1 MHHIIISAVLIASS
15 DFNGVVSSPVPL
27 SLRRRAAMARSVN
40 IGLATEVVTF
50 CDALCVSWR
59 SACAARARLAQVKA
73 QSYIDRFESKLCD
86 ACVACENAL
95 DGVKACLAVAT
106 EDVPAERAR
115 RRQRAARRG
124 GFGGEGGA
132 AAGEQEEEEEDEE
145 EDGEEEESAA
155 AGAATIA
162 ALLRLVSQAAM
173 VARAEGWDC
182 EDLLDAVSK
191 DVVTFARNVGLPSR
205 LAPSPWLPGRGKKV
219 KSRVRRG
226 GAVAPGRLQEQQQQ
240 QRSRSGRR
248 SAFGGRADLSNSS
261 TMRSLHRPKDAV
273 QMSKHRPNQMRGSAS
288 RGRAPQ
294 RHAVNKRRPN
304 RPAVAEPKGSLDLAV
319 GAIKYDM
326 AKNPFARALR

>member
-1 MHHIIISAVLIASS
+1 M
-15 DFNGVVSSPVPL
+15 
-27 SLRRRAAMARSVN
+27 
-40 IGLATEVVTF
+40 T
-50 CDALCVSWR
+50 R
-59 SACAARARLAQVKA
+59 SACPGAPRAPRARLAQVKA

-240 QRSRSGRR
+240 QRSRSGR
-248 SAFGGRADLSNSS
+248 
-261 TMRSLHRPKDAV
+261 SLHRPKDAV

-326 AKNPFARALR
+326 AANPFARALR